1 MAGLHEKLLV
11 LFPDY
16 KEGDWTIIDKGDGVQ
31 ILDKWNR
38 QESRPSKGSIDAVD
52 DSTATSKF
60 KEVMS
65 NKSITNDPVTGA
77 LLRVIARTTNTNQGN
92 VILMMIEELSK

>member
-31 ILDKWNR
+31 VLGQWNR
-38 QESRPSKGSIDAVD
+38 VEPRPIKNTIDNVTD
-52 DSTATSKF
+52 KTASDKF
-60 KEVMS
+60 KEVLN
-65 NKSITNDPVTGA
+65 NKAISQDPVIGA
-77 LLRVIARTTNTNQGN
+77 LLRVIARTTNTNVVN
-92 VILMMIEELSK
+92 VNLMMIEELSK

>member
-16 KEGDWTIIDKGDGVQ
+16 KEGDWEIIDKGDGVQ
-31 ILDKWNR
+31 VISVWRR
-38 QESRPSKGSIDAVD
+38 QEAQPQKGTIDAV
-52 DSTATSKF
+52 SNTTAAAKF
-60 KEVMS
+60 KEVLN
-65 NKSITNDPVTGA
+65 NKTITNDPVTGA
-77 LLRVIARTTNTNQGN
+77 LLRVIARATGQNQAN

>member
-16 KEGDWTIIDKGDGVQ
+16 KSGDWEIVDKGDGAQV
-31 ILDKWNR
+31 ISVWRR
-38 QESRPSKGSIDAVD
+38 QEAQPTKGTIDAVND
-52 DSTATSKF
+52 ATATSKF
-60 KEVMS
+60 REIIN
-65 NKSITNDPVTGA
+65 NKTITNDPVTGA
-77 LLRVIARTTNTNQGN
+77 LLRVIARATGQNQAN